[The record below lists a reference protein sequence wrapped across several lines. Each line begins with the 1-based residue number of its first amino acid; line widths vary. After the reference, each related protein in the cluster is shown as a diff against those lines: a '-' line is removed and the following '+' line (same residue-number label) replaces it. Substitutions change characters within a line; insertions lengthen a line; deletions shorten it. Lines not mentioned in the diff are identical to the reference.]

1 MDFWGILEYTVAVT
15 VIGLFI
21 WLVKLIF
28 HDKLD
33 ARWHYFIWL
42 VLLVRLLVPFRF
54 GLISTPISVFQ
65 DIPLE
70 TWIEMGRILAEKG
83 DMGKLSLDWENSG
96 CWELCCWEA
105 FTWPC
110 GRFCGYGLQERRKRT
125 RM

>member
-54 GLISTPISVFQ
+54 GLISTPIYTGGV
-65 DIPLE
+65 LY
-70 TWIEMGRILAEKG
+70 GG
-83 DMGKLSLDWENSG
+83 DMRDSAGE
-96 CWELCCWEA
+96 
-105 FTWPC
+105 T
-110 GRFCGYGLQERRKRT
+110 RRMKII
-125 RM
+125 